1 MELRVE
7 QQEAQLQRD
16 SVSVRPPSAH
26 ADAQRALSVSARR
39 AERPEVGRQ
48 RQCVRGGQSWRGCGE
63 GQPAAGCVSRA

>member
-48 RQCVRGGQSWRGCGE
+48 RQCVRGAALE
-63 GQPAAGCVSRA
+63 GMWGRAAGGRLRE

>member
-26 ADAQRALSVSARR
+26 ADAQRAPPVSARR
-39 AERPEVGRQ
+39 AERPEVAASASASGGAVLEGMRGR
-48 RQCVRGGQSWRGCGE
+48 
-63 GQPAAGCVSRA
+63 AAGGRLRA